1 MTDLSFR
8 QPHQRQESLRRR
20 LLAARDQGDQ
30 RVIALLEMQWV
41 HRFGVASL
49 QGAEVAPAPATK
61 PWGPQTE
68 QSPAVEPPARETPG
82 LVSPS
87 LALSEENALE
97 KAPNEQE
104 PLQQEPLH
112 AEAVGQMELKEVPDQ
127 VPMDSALNRFRSLL
141 RDGFDSVSAT
151 VQPLPCNADPISTT
165 NVTSKTEMERSELP
179 PPPPPSLKRLRR
191 WLPSDGRDLPKAS

>member
-1 MTDLSFR
+1 MPDPVTDLSFR

-20 LLAARDQGDQ
+20 LLVARDQGDQ

-49 QGAEVAPAPATK
+49 QGAEAAPAAATK

-68 QSPAVEPPARETPG
+68 QSSAVEPPARETPG

-104 PLQQEPLH
+104 PLQQE
-112 AEAVGQMELKEVPDQ
+112 AVLAQMDLEEVPDQ
-127 VPMDSALNRFRSLL
+127 APMDSALNRFRSLL

-151 VQPLPCNADPISTT
+151 VQPLPRNADPISTT

>member
-41 HRFGVASL
+41 HRFGVSSL
-49 QGAEVAPAPATK
+49 QLAEADPAPSTN
-61 PWGPQTE
+61 PWVPQAE
-68 QSPAVEPPARETPG
+68 QSPAVEPPAPE
-82 LVSPS
+82 
-87 LALSEENALE
+87 ALQKESTDQEPVQHEAVESMALE
-97 KAPNEQE
+97 EA
-104 PLQQEPLH
+104 PLQAP
-112 AEAVGQMELKEVPDQ
+112 V
-127 VPMDSALNRFRSLL
+127 DSALNRFRSLL

-151 VQPLPCNADPISTT
+151 VQPLPRKADPT
-165 NVTSKTEMERSELP
+165 NTKNVPSKTEVASSELP

>member
-49 QGAEVAPAPATK
+49 HGAEAAPATK
-61 PWGPQTE
+61 PWGPQAE
-68 QSPAVEPPARETPG
+68 QSSVVEPPARETPG
-82 LVSPS
+82 PVSPS
-87 LALSEENALE
+87 LAPSEENALE

-104 PLQQEPLH
+104 PLQQEPLQH
-112 AEAVGQMELKEVPDQ
+112 EAVGQMELKEVPDQ

-151 VQPLPCNADPISTT
+151 VQPLPRNADPISTT
-165 NVTSKTEMERSELP
+165 TVTSTTAMERSELP

>member
-20 LLAARDQGDQ
+20 LLVARDQGDQ

-49 QGAEVAPAPATK
+49 QGAEAAPAAATK

-68 QSPAVEPPARETPG
+68 QSSAVEPPARETPG

-104 PLQQEPLH
+104 PLQQE
-112 AEAVGQMELKEVPDQ
+112 AVLAQMDLEEVPDQ
-127 VPMDSALNRFRSLL
+127 APMDSALNRFRSLL

-151 VQPLPCNADPISTT
+151 VQPLPRNADPISTT

>member
-49 QGAEVAPAPATK
+49 QGAEAAPAPAIT
-61 PWGPQTE
+61 QTE
-68 QSPAVEPPARETPG
+68 QSSAVEPPARETPG

-112 AEAVGQMELKEVPDQ
+112 AEAVGQMDLEEVPDQ
-127 VPMDSALNRFRSLL
+127 APMDSALNRFRSLL

-151 VQPLPCNADPISTT
+151 VQPLPRNADPISTT

>member
-49 QGAEVAPAPATK
+49 QGAEAAPAPAIT
-61 PWGPQTE
+61 QTE
-68 QSPAVEPPARETPG
+68 QSSAVEPPARETPG

-104 PLQQEPLH
+104 PLH
-112 AEAVGQMELKEVPDQ
+112 AEAVGQMDLEEVPDQ
-127 VPMDSALNRFRSLL
+127 APMDSALNRFRSLL

-151 VQPLPCNADPISTT
+151 VQPLPRNADPISTT